1 MFATRL
7 GLVTRAVGRQHRS
20 LGTAARRSSIAARPR
35 LAAGTAGT
43 APPRAPPSAFA
54 AAAAVASTIAATV
67 AACDGCCSDGV
78 PLPSVPKSARSAYAL
93 ADALHDNMDNSRQVR

>member
-43 APPRAPPSAFA
+43 AAFAPQASSRAPPSAFA

-78 PLPSVPKSARSAYAL
+78 PMPG
-93 ADALHDNMDNSRQVR
+93 